1 VLVGAHLIELIP
13 NTALAAMLITVGI
26 RLAHPKEFIHT
37 FKIGKEQLLI
47 FVVTIILTL
56 ATDLLIGIGAGML
69 TEIVINL
76 INGKPLSVIFK
87 TPVEVSFTEDK
98 YLVKISKAAVFTNFM
113 GIKRK
118 LESIPPAFP
127 VEIDLEDT
135 LLVDHSVMENLTH
148 FKHDY
153 EANGGTVEIIGLD
166 NHKMLSSHPLSARK
180 KQLLATN

>member
-1 VLVGAHLIELIP
+1 MFFNGFIFRIILVLFRF
-13 NTALAAMLITVGI
+13 
-26 RLAHPKEFIHT
+26 RLQY
-37 FKIGKEQLLI
+37 QLLFSNRFLGDNTFDNRSFGTPKGSFGTTGCDRKI
-47 FVVTIILTL
+47 KII
-56 ATDLLIGIGAGML
+56 
-69 TEIVINL
+69 INL

-118 LESIPPAFP
+118 LESIPPAFL

-135 LLVDHSVMENLTH
+135 LLVDHSVMENLNH

-153 EANGGTVEIIGLD
+153 EANGGEVNIIGLE
-166 NHKMLSSHPLSARK
+166 NHQMVSDHPLAARK
-180 KQLLATN
+180 KRVLEGV